1 MAFESLASRSSL
13 PKPGCSQRRISPPAR
28 WADREVDGSFLL
40 NVAGRPD
47 VAVSLALSPPPIS
60 PLATP
65 PLTGRWVSATGE
77 IAPSARSSLT
87 YCAPPIAFQ

>member
-13 PKPGCSQRRISPPAR
+13 PKPGCSQRRISYRLP
-28 WADREVDGSFLL
+28 DGPIAKLM
-40 NVAGRPD
+40 VAFCSM
-47 VAVSLALSPPPIS
+47 SLASRRRCFARALSS
-60 PLATP
+60 ADLTLATP

>member
-1 MAFESLASRSSL
+1 MAFASVASSL
-13 PKPGCSQRRISPPAR
+13 IATEAGCSQRRISTASPDGPIAKLMSS
-28 WADREVDGSFLL
+28 AD
-40 NVAGRPD
+40 VAGVQR
-47 VAVSLALSPPPIS
+47 SLFRSRSLLRLIS

-65 PLTGRWVSATGE
+65 PLTGRWVSANGE